1 MDWEDL
7 RHFAAFAASGSL
19 SAAARRLGV
28 EHATVARRIAALEMR
43 LDLKLIDRRGRRL
56 ALTADGRRIA
66 AITDRM
72 ETDINAIDR
81 IASGARSDLSGE
93 VTISA
98 PSAYAA
104 AILATPLVRLRK
116 RHPDLRVRLLGE
128 ARFVSL
134 DRREADIAIR
144 LTRPETGDLTAM
156 KIGEMPFRLYANP
169 DWLAQTPESAWGF
182 IGSTGAMATSSQ
194 QAALITIAGSRVFG
208 FHSDQ
213 VEIQLA
219 LACAGGG
226 VALLPDFMAKG
237 RTDLVALTDTMQ
249 LTREIWLVVHSDMAA
264 SAPVR
269 AVIDCLRGRWE

>member
-1 MDWEDL
+1 
-7 RHFAAFAASGSL
+7 
-19 SAAARRLGV
+19 
-28 EHATVARRIAALEMR
+28 
-43 LDLKLIDRRGRRL
+43 
-56 ALTADGRRIA
+56 
-66 AITDRM
+66 
-72 ETDINAIDR
+72 
-81 IASGARSDLSGE
+81 
-93 VTISA
+93 
-98 PSAYAA
+98 
-104 AILATPLVRLRK
+104 
-116 RHPDLRVRLLGE
+116 
-128 ARFVSL
+128 L

>member
-66 AITDRM
+66 AVTDRM

-104 AILATPLVRLRK
+104 AILATPLARLRK

-128 ARFVSL
+128 ARSYL
-134 DRREADIAIR
+134 
-144 LTRPETGDLTAM
+144 
-156 KIGEMPFRLYANP
+156 
-169 DWLAQTPESAWGF
+169 W
-182 IGSTGAMATSSQ
+182 TGARPIS
-194 QAALITIAGSRVFG
+194 
-208 FHSDQ
+208 
-213 VEIQLA
+213 
-219 LACAGGG
+219 
-226 VALLPDFMAKG
+226 P
-237 RTDLVALTDTMQ
+237 
-249 LTREIWLVVHSDMAA
+249 
-264 SAPVR
+264 SA
-269 AVIDCLRGRWE
+269 

>member
-1 MDWEDL
+1 
-7 RHFAAFAASGSL
+7 
-19 SAAARRLGV
+19 
-28 EHATVARRIAALEMR
+28 
-43 LDLKLIDRRGRRL
+43 
-56 ALTADGRRIA
+56 
-66 AITDRM
+66 
-72 ETDINAIDR
+72 
-81 IASGARSDLSGE
+81 
-93 VTISA
+93 
-98 PSAYAA
+98 
-104 AILATPLVRLRK
+104 
-116 RHPDLRVRLLGE
+116 
-128 ARFVSL
+128 L

-144 LTRPETGDLTAM
+144 LTCPETGDLTAM
-156 KIGEMPFRLYANP
+156 KIGEMPFGFMRTRTGWRKHRKARGVYRL
-169 DWLAQTPESAWGF
+169 DR
-182 IGSTGAMATSSQ
+182 AMATSSQ